1 MYLLSSVQ
9 FICPISFFFLFS
21 LYPLSFYL
29 IVFILSSQVKAD
41 EIAKLMN
48 ENEQL
53 KALIDDLRVSG
64 DTVF

>member
-9 FICPISFFFLFS
+9 FICPISFFFFS
-21 LYPLSFYL
+21 LYPLSFCL

-64 DTVF
+64 DTAF